1 MLHFY
6 LSDTDLLGV
15 HLELLPADFH
25 AFEGGWHGALTGLM
39 VLAWG
44 LPAGLIDRMSF
55 TAAGERSN
63 DFIIQDAREIAK
75 PLSANRTWLTGLV
88 IVRWQIQCLHGGE
101 RRF

>member
-39 VLAWG
+39 VLA
-44 LPAGLIDRMSF
+44 
-55 TAAGERSN
+55 
-63 DFIIQDAREIAK
+63 
-75 PLSANRTWLTGLV
+75 
-88 IVRWQIQCLHGGE
+88 
-101 RRF
+101 